1 VTRIQERPPDAAT
14 EKIGSLDDA
23 RKVVEKLRDAIRYHN
38 YRYYVL
44 DAPVISDA
52 EYDRLMARLQELE
65 ERFPD
70 LQTPDSP
77 TRLVGGQPR
86 QELGLVEHYGSM
98 LSLQAVYDEEAVR
111 AFDATCRQELAAQSV
126 DYVAEPKYDGVAVE
140 LVYQGGHLAVAST
153 RGDGQTGE
161 DVTPN
166 IRTIPEVPLVL
177 LHQDLAPPQRLVV
190 RGEVYME
197 KAEFNDLNR
206 RRATQGESLFA
217 NPRNA
222 AAGSLRQLDP
232 SITASRPLHI
242 FLYEVA
248 AAEGIPLD
256 THLDALHALTRWGL
270 RVNTEWTQRYSDADA
285 LLNYHRQLAEQRES
299 LPYEIDGAVFKV
311 DRYAERERMGLRARN
326 PRWAIAFKFEAHQAT
341 TRVKDIRVQVG
352 RTGVL
357 TPVAI
362 LEPVAI
368 GGVEVG
374 RASLHNQSEIERKDI
389 RIGDTVLVKRAGD
402 VIPYV
407 VKPIV
412 EQRTGNER
420 PFQMPAKCPVCD
432 ADVILSDDKKVA
444 RCDWVNC
451 PAQLHKRLVHFA
463 SREAMDIEGLGEKR
477 AEQLVDSGLVKRLS
491 DIYQLTRED
500 LLSLERM
507 GEKTADKLLQQIAAS
522 KQRPLARF
530 LYGLGIPLVGEH
542 IAHMLAERFPTLEAL
557 MDASVEEL
565 AEMEGVGPEIAQS
578 ISAFFSEQR
587 NRDEMQAMRQAGL
600 SLPNP
605 AAAQQARPQPRP
617 LEGLTIVFTGKLER
631 WTREE
636 AEELVEQLGGRATS
650 SVSGETDF
658 VVAGPKAGAKLD
670 QARQRGIRVLSE
682 AEFAALV
689 GR

>member
-1 VTRIQERPPDAAT
+1 MTRTQEHLPDVAA
-14 EKIGSLDDA
+14 EEIGSLGEA
-23 RKVVEKLRDAIRYHN
+23 QAAAEELRDAIRFHN

-52 EYDRLMARLQELE
+52 EYDQLLTQLQELE
-65 ERFPD
+65 ERFPS

-77 TRLVGGQPR
+77 TRTVGGEPR
-86 QELGLVEHYGSM
+86 QELGLVEHASPM
-98 LSLQAVYDEEAVR
+98 LSLQAVYDQDAVR
-111 AFDATCRQELAAQSV
+111 DFDKACRQELGAQTAE
-126 DYVAEPKYDGVAVE
+126 YVGEPKYDGVAVE
-140 LVYQGGHLAVAST
+140 LVYQGGHLSVAST

-166 IRTIPEVPLVL
+166 IRTIREVPLVL
-177 LHQDLAPPQRLVV
+177 LRPDDFAPPQRLVV

-206 RRATQGESLFA
+206 RREEQGESLFA

-232 SITASRPLHI
+232 AITASRPLHI

-248 AAEGIPLD
+248 ITEGVELA

-270 RVNTEWTQRYSDADA
+270 RVNTEWTQRHSGVDE
-285 LLNYHRQLAEQRES
+285 LLSYHRELAERREG
-299 LPYEIDGAVFKV
+299 LPYEIDGAVFKLN
-311 DRYAERERMGLRARN
+311 RYAARERLGFRTRS
-326 PRWAIAFKFEAHQAT
+326 PRWAIAYKFQAHQAT
-341 TRVKDIRVQVG
+341 TRVKDIRMQVG
-352 RTGVL
+352 RTGIL

-368 GGVEVG
+368 GGVEVS

-389 RIGDTVLVKRAGD
+389 RIGDTVLVERAGD

-412 EQRTGNER
+412 ERRTGDER
-420 PFQMPAKCPVCD
+420 SFHMPAKCPVCD
-432 ADVILSDDKKVA
+432 ARVILSEDKKVA

-451 PAQLHKRLVHFA
+451 SAQLHKRLVHFA
-463 SREAMDIEGLGEKR
+463 SREAMDIDGLGEKR
-477 AEQLVDSGLVKRLS
+477 AAQLVDSGLVKRLS
-491 DIYQLTRED
+491 DIYQLTKQD

-507 GEKTADKLLQQIAAS
+507 GDKTADKLLQQIESS
-522 KQRPLARF
+522 KQRPLSRVLF
-530 LYGLGIPLVGEH
+530 GLGIPLVGEH
-542 IAHMLAERFPTLEAL
+542 TARTLAERFPTLEAI

-565 AEMEGVGPEIAQS
+565 AKVEGVGPEVVNS

-587 NRDEMQAMRQAGL
+587 NREEMQAMRQAGL
-600 SLPNP
+600 TLPNP
-605 AAAQQARPQPRP
+605 VAGQEPRP
-617 LEGLTIVFTGKLER
+617 LEGLTFVFTGKLER

-636 AEELVEQLGGRATS
+636 AEQLVEQLGGRAAS
-650 SVSGETDF
+650 SVSGETDY
-658 VVAGPKAGAKLD
+658 VVAGPKAGSKLD
-670 QARQRGIRVLSE
+670 QAHQRDIRVLSE
-682 AEFAALV
+682 AEFAALI
-689 GR
+689 GQ